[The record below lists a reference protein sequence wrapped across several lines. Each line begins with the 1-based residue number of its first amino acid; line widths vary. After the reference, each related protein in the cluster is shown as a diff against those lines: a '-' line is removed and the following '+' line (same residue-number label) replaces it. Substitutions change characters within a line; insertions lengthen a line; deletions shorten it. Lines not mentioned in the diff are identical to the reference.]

1 MFLERMA
8 PRSAAATQNQA
19 LNAIVFFYRDV
30 LGEPLGDLGKWAR
43 AKRPKRLPTWLT
55 HGEMLRVL
63 EPMPAFTRLMAEVAY
78 GSGLRI
84 AELLALRVKDVD
96 FESCVITVRGGKG
109 DKDRVTCLPR
119 TVAFKLRSHLERCR
133 VLWERD
139 RTAGA
144 EPIFLPDRLDRKFPN
159 GGREWPWFWVWPAGN
174 ESRDPRS
181 GVVRRH
187 HIHEHT
193 LGKALRVAC
202 VKCGI
207 HKRVTAHTLRHSFA
221 TNLLAAGA
229 SITQVQELMGHSS
242 VETTQV
248 YTHCIPQFARSIV
261 SPMDVEPVNVVE
273 FPAVQ
278 NGTDR
283 SYGTYGGG
291 R

>member
-43 AKRPKRLPTWLT
+43 AKRPKRL
-55 HGEMLRVL
+55 
-63 EPMPAFTRLMAEVAY
+63 
-78 GSGLRI
+78 
-84 AELLALRVKDVD
+84 
-96 FESCVITVRGGKG
+96 
-109 DKDRVTCLPR
+109 
-119 TVAFKLRSHLERCR
+119 
-133 VLWERD
+133 
-139 RTAGA
+139 
-144 EPIFLPDRLDRKFPN
+144 
-159 GGREWPWFWVWPAGN
+159 WFWVWPAGN

-187 HIHEHT
+187 HIHRHT

-261 SPMDVEPVNVVE
+261 SPMDAEPGNVVA
-273 FPAVQ
+273 FPEVE